1 MKMRASAEIRSH
13 EAEAGQAAALMAL
26 LLFFAFLALAS
37 LAIDGAMTYL
47 ARRDLQNVADSATLA
62 ACQVLANGGD
72 SAAALSE
79 AQAIIAKNLGSSAP
93 FAGSNPP
100 ATNQGAGS
108 GLVQGIEVSVP
119 VTGVR
124 VALLRPVPTVL
135 TQFLGRTQT
144 IIDAKARCD
153 STAGGGLLPI
163 AIQRYDGTSGSMQDY
178 VAVAGAPPYPSDSVT
193 TTIPSP
199 PARYPPSFQ
208 VPIPLGQYT
217 ASPTSPGPE
226 VALLGQ
232 QAATNNGESS
242 MRDLVLLDIR
252 NVADQNALE
261 YYNGAQSQADAA
273 KYMSQNWIYSHG
285 YPGPF
290 PQIGSQIAILSGAS
304 TDFSSGAMNT
314 AGYQVGDLVAAI
326 VYDGYVWTRPSFGA
340 TLTSINT
347 TNGIASS
354 RPIDTNTA
362 VQYSL
367 NIGCP
372 SPCPTSWYQSMH
384 FTVAFDFSEK
394 PGGNLPPGMQMDLDG
409 VPMTPGVPYT
419 IPSAVSQSGSNFTLR
434 VWNTATITD
443 VAQYLTGLNVT
454 IQSVET
460 GVTHGASSN
469 FGFGTVA
476 PLDFTLRSNHGLL
489 IVRQGDSSAVNPITY
504 GAGSSIPNGQGCKNV
519 PASAQLL
526 INGTPVTN
534 WNSYFSSA
542 NSMLVSIPQNSNN
555 TYNTVNFPLVVQPGA
570 TTNPFSAPY
579 VLRITVGGSST
590 SPTCSGIPSHTE
602 DIPLKILAPQPGGTP
617 DKFVFIQGYTLFRVT
632 RYDPPNSGNPNT
644 VFAQAIS
651 PLYPSFSDIKVGLR
665 ARLVPWN

>member
-1 MKMRASAEIRSH
+1 MKMRTSAETPLH
-13 EAEAGQAAALMAL
+13 ESESGQAAALIAL
-26 LLFFAFLALAS
+26 LLFFVFLALAS

-72 SAAALSE
+72 GAAALSE
-79 AQAIIAKNLGSSAP
+79 AQATIAKNLGSSAP

-100 ATNQGAGS
+100 STNQGAGS
-108 GLVQGIEVSVP
+108 GLIQGIEVSVP

-124 VALLRPVPTVL
+124 VALLRTVPTVL

-144 IIDAKARCD
+144 LIDARARCD

-163 AIQRYDGTSGSMQDY
+163 AVQRYDGASGSMQDY

-226 VALLGQ
+226 VVLLGQ

-261 YYNGAQSQADAA
+261 YYNGANSQADAA

-290 PQIGSQIAILSGAS
+290 PQVGSQIAILSGAS
-304 TDFSSGAMNT
+304 TDFSSGAMST

-326 VYDGYVWTRPSFGA
+326 VYDGYVWTRPTFGA
-340 TLTSINT
+340 TLTPINT
-347 TNGIASS
+347 ANGIASS

-362 VQYSL
+362 VQYTL

-372 SPCPTSWYQSMH
+372 SPCPTSWYQAMH
-384 FTVAFDFSEK
+384 FTVAFDFTEK
-394 PGGNLPPGMQMDLDG
+394 PGGNLPPGMQLDLDG

-419 IPSAVSQSGSNFTLR
+419 LPSIVPQSGSNFTLR

-443 VAQYLTGLNVT
+443 VAQYLTGLNATV
-454 IQSVET
+454 QSVET
-460 GVTHGASSN
+460 GVAHGASSN

-489 IVRQGDSSAVNPITY
+489 IVHQGDSSAANPITY
-504 GAGSSIPNGQGCKNV
+504 GAGSSIPNGQGCRNV
-519 PASAQLL
+519 PVSAQIL
-526 INGTPVTN
+526 INGAPGS
-534 WNSYFSSA
+534 WSAYFSSP
-542 NSMLVSIPQNSNN
+542 NSILASIPQNSNN
-555 TYNTVNFPLVVQPGA
+555 TFSAMNFPLVVQAGA
-570 TTNPFSAPY
+570 ATNTFNPPY
-579 VLRITVGGSST
+579 TLRITVGGSSS
-590 SPTCSGIPSHTE
+590 SPTCSGISSHTE
-602 DIPLKILAPQPGGTP
+602 DIPLRILAPQPGGTP

-644 VFAQAIS
+644 VFARAVS
-651 PLYPSFSDIKVGLR
+651 PLYQDFSDIKVGLR
-665 ARLVPWN
+665 ARLMPWN